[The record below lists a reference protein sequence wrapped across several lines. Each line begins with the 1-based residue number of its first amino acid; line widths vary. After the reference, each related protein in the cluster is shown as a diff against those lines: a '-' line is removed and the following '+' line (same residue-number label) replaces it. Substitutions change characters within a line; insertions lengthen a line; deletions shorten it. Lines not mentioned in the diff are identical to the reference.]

1 MRSARLGSRA
11 VIAAASLASSAS
23 SGAALTRG
31 AACRSASALPASGR
45 AQPPATSWVSSA
57 VRAKPPI
64 SAAAPVRWA
73 RRASTSRA
81 FGYGRARLGVQV
93 VAVVPEHHQAEPGD
107 RGEHRGPGA
116 RHHPDQAAAHRQ
128 PAPVALGR
136 AEVRGEADVIQAG
149 LGQGRVHAVQV
160 AGVRH
165 DDDHAAARG
174 GRGGGGDGD
183 LGGPFGLGPG
193 SADQAAR
200 TGRPS
205 ARPARNAAPA
215 G

>member
-1 MRSARLGSRA
+1 M
-11 VIAAASLASSAS
+11 AAASLASSAS
-23 SGAALTRG
+23 SGAALTLG

-45 AQPPATSWVSSA
+45 AQPPATSWVELGRA
-57 VRAKPPI
+57 GEPADQRGRAGPVGAQGEHLAGVR
-64 SAAAPVRWA
+64 VR
-73 RRASTSRA
+73 
-81 FGYGRARLGVQV
+81 GARLGVQV

-116 RHHPDQAAAHRQ
+116 RHHPDQAAAHGQ

-149 LGQGRVHAVQV
+149 LGQGRVDAVQV

-165 DDDHAAARG
+165 DDEHAAARG
-174 GRGGGGDGD
+174 AAAGSGGVVGGRWRRRRRSR
-183 LGGPFGLGPG
+183 LAIPRSGPG